1 MKIIEAV
8 EVYHDNLVLAVQ
20 YGHSESEEANVI
32 VRFET
37 DEGEVTD
44 FWVDHSEF
52 FVDGTEVNRPS
63 YLHAEVAIFV
73 RRNINKDYIQNVID
87 PINEMR
93 ITRIIIDYD
102 KNIISD

>member
-20 YGHSESEEANVI
+20 YGHSESEEANVF
-32 VRFET
+32 VEFET
-37 DEGEVTD
+37 DEGKVTD

-52 FVDGTEVNRPS
+52 FVDGTEVNRLS

-73 RRNINKDYIQNVID
+73 RRNINKDYVQNLID
-87 PINEMR
+87 PVNEMR
-93 ITRIIIDYD
+93 ITRRIIDYN
-102 KNIISD
+102 NIISD